1 MPPTIPAVATEP
13 IFRRY
18 KDCLRF
24 RVQLVEQGLGESQ
37 DLFFDAR
44 TTATGESYAI
54 RGTSLKILFQFI
66 ATDAN
71 GLGMQSCDFSNLPD
85 AAMPSPSGFAACNP
99 TPLLFV
105 QATEDQIEKS
115 MILFF
120 RMITRLTCRAS
131 TLPNRAFLRHHSPPS
146 LVGPECYHII
156 SNHGIDLGQVLIVG
170 FSRSGRFVGRL
181 GRPKQEFPW
190 KGKIRTALPIVAGGN
205 TAAIHVFCDSED

>member
-156 SNHGIDLGQVLIVG
+156 SNHGIDLGQVLIAGVASAAV
-170 FSRSGRFVGRL
+170 FLVML
-181 GRPKQEFPW
+181 PKLAPDEDQPPLTGQPTDAE
-190 KGKIRTALPIVAGGN
+190 RTS
-205 TAAIHVFCDSED
+205 DSLAC